1 MATSTD
7 RSITEMSLDA
17 VYKALGRRQKEK
29 TTSKYT
35 KEKKERKVR
44 MRLSDVISKQSE
56 REQTANIRAAQASR
70 EVGERKTQGLM
81 AQMQKDMPKSPDQP
95 TSPADY
101 YALLVR
107 TALSN
112 FKQTYAA
119 QQAELEQEVV

>member
-1 MATSTD
+1 MSTPTD
-7 RSITEMSLDA
+7 RSIAKMGLDA
-17 VYKALGRRQKEK
+17 VYKALGRRQKEI

-35 KEKKERKVR
+35 KEEKARKVR

-56 REQTANIRAAQASR
+56 REQTANIRAAQASSER
-70 EVGERKTQGLM
+70 GKRKTEGLM

-95 TSPADY
+95 KSAAEY
-101 YALLVR
+101 YVFLVR
-107 TALSN
+107 TALRN